1 MAAGRWLA
9 TIPSDNAMKSNTRNC
24 SAQYKQSVSLWDKS
38 SPEMASQETA
48 AEVPNCRFATKKS
61 SNGAMKSIGLF
72 ENRAEDC
79 LEPGT
84 LAESEQ
90 DAQAS

>member
-1 MAAGRWLA
+1 VVFW
-9 TIPSDNAMKSNTRNC
+9 
-24 SAQYKQSVSLWDKS
+24 
-38 SPEMASQETA
+38 ETA
-48 AEVPNCRFATKKS
+48 AEVPNCRFATKTP
-61 SNGAMKSIGLF
+61 SNSAMKSIGLF